1 MSDRYVLWCDNAG
14 QEGWHREVE
23 TSRPPIEINSSDRQA
38 NEERRTAI
46 LRRLRR
52 EIESFRLRNS
62 PFLAVDPE
70 MAEHGAQEALDA
82 HLAAHLLTKLE
93 EPF

>member
-1 MSDRYVLWCDNAG
+1 MSDRYVMPRESARE
-14 QEGWHREVE
+14 EGWHREVE
-23 TSRPPIEINSSDRQA
+23 ASRPPIEINSSDRQA

-46 LRRLRR
+46 LRRLRN

-70 MAEHGAQEALDA
+70 LAEHGAQEALDA
-82 HLAAHLLTKLE
+82 HLAAHILTKLE